1 MTRVSPAVRE
11 SRRALHRL
19 ARLLNVHTVYQGT
32 DGRRHGAADDVLVTV
47 LAALGAPISD
57 ASGAADALRAVVA
70 ERQRQVLE
78 PVVVHRAGTSIATEV
93 RLPVRVDPADVW
105 LTIRREDQ
113 ELERRRLGAAGAR
126 MVGASDEDGTAWY
139 HHRIRLRRSALPS
152 GYHHLVLEGPGV
164 EASAVVVSAPARLPP
179 AGRQWGVSIPLHALR
194 TRGDWGV
201 GSYGDLAG
209 LADWVGEHG
218 GELAGT
224 LPLYPTY
231 LDAPGADPS
240 PYLPVSRLAWSELYV
255 EVESLPELAAAPEA
269 RTQLASPALR
279 EQLFRLRRSPV
290 THPGATLALKRRLL
304 EPMAAVLAGSDP
316 SVSARRA
323 ELDGFVAARPEVEA
337 YARFRAER
345 EGGGPEAVAYH
356 RYTQWVADAQ
366 LSAAG
371 SSRAGTG
378 CGLYLDLP
386 VGVHAE
392 GFDPWWEP
400 EAFVPG
406 VSGGAPPDD
415 FFSGG
420 QSWGFPPLHPERI
433 RTQGYRHVAAVFRH
447 AMRHADA
454 LRVDHVMG
462 LQRLYW
468 VPDGVDARQGVYV
481 GYHGDELHAVLALE
495 AERAGTVVVGEDLGT
510 VPTTVERAMARDRM
524 LSSFVVQF
532 ESTVDD
538 PLPEPPRRALATLG
552 THDLVPFAAYWRGLD
567 IGDRRRRDLLDAGQA
582 AAERARRAQWR
593 AAVLA
598 VLAGPGLTALPAD
611 GEAAEERRA
620 LSGCLH
626 HLAASPAEVVLVD
639 LEDLWLETE
648 PQNRPGT
655 GTEAGNFR
663 RRARRTLEDVMA
675 DSALAACL
683 REVDAHRRPE
693 VGAVAGTAGPGR
705 HSHLGGTT

>member
-19 ARLLNVHTVYQGT
+19 ARLSSVHTGYQGT
-32 DGRRHGAADDVLVTV
+32 DGRRHGAADDVLVAV
-47 LAALGAPISD
+47 LAALGAPLTN

-70 ERQRQVLE
+70 GRQRQVME

-93 RLPVRVDPADVW
+93 RLPVAVDPAHVW
-105 LTIRREDQ
+105 LTIRRED
-113 ELERRRLGAAGAR
+113 EEVERRRLGATGAR
-126 MVGASDEDGTAWY
+126 LVGASDEDGTAWY

-152 GYHHLVLEGPGV
+152 GYHRLELEGPGV
-164 EASAVVVSAPARLPP
+164 EGSALVVSAPARLPP
-179 AGRQWGVSIPLHALR
+179 ARRQWGLSIPLHALR

-201 GSYGDLAG
+201 GSYRDLAA
-209 LADWVGEHG
+209 LAEWVGERG
-218 GELAGT
+218 GALAGT

-231 LDAPGADPS
+231 LEAPGADPS

-255 EVESLPELAAAPEA
+255 DVESLPELAASSDA
-269 RTQLASPALR
+269 RAQLASPALR

-304 EPMAAVLAGSDP
+304 EPMAGVLARSDP
-316 SVSARRA
+316 AVSTRRA
-323 ELDGFVAARPEVEA
+323 DLDAFVAARPEVQA

-345 EGGGPEAVAYH
+345 EGGGAEIVAYH
-356 RYTQWVADAQ
+356 CYTQWVADGQ
-366 LSAAG
+366 LAAAG
-371 SSRAGTG
+371 RGRAGG
-378 CGLYLDLP
+378 ACGLYLDLP

-400 EAFVPG
+400 DAFVSG

-420 QSWGFPPLHPERI
+420 QSWGFPPLHPEGI
-433 RTQGYRHVAAVFRH
+433 RNQGYRHVAAVFRH

-454 LRVDHVMG
+454 LRIDHVMG

-468 VPDGVDARQGVYV
+468 VPDGVDPRHGVYV

-495 AERAGTVVVGEDLGT
+495 AERARTVVVGEDLGT

-524 LSSFVVQF
+524 LSSFVLQF
-532 ESTVDD
+532 ESTEQD
-538 PLPEPPRRALATLG
+538 PLPDPPRRSLSTLG
-552 THDLVPFAAYWRGLD
+552 THDLSPFAAYWRGLD
-567 IGDRRRRDLLDAGQA
+567 IGDRRRRNLIDAPQA
-582 AAERARRAQWR
+582 ARERQHRARWR
-593 AAVLA
+593 ARVLA
-598 VLAGPGLTALPAD
+598 GLGGPGLTALPDD

-620 LSGCLH
+620 LVGCLH
-626 HLAASPAEVVLVD
+626 HLAAGPADVVLVD

-655 GTEAGNFR
+655 GPEAANFR
-663 RRARRTLEDVMA
+663 RRARRTLEDVVA
-675 DSALAACL
+675 DTALAAEL
-683 REVDAHRRPE
+683 REVDARRRPDL
-693 VGAVAGTAGPGR
+693 GTAAAGGPGSR
-705 HSHLGGTT
+705 SHLGGTT